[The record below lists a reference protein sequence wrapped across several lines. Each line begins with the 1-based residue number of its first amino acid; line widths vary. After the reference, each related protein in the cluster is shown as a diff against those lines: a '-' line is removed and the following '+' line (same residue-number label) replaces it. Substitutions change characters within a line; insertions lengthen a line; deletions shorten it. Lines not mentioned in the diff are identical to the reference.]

1 MHVAMEILFLAL
13 IITATVVKEV
23 SASSQC
29 R

>member
-1 MHVAMEILFLAL
+1 MEILFLAL

-23 SASSQC
+23 SARSQC